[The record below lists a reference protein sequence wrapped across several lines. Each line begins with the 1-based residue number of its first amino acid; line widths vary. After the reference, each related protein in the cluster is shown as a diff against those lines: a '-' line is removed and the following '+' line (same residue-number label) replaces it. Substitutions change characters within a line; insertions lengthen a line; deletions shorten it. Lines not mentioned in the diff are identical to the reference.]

1 MSLLQSASSSGIK
14 PSVIVMGLDNT
25 HQPSNFWVSESLT
38 HRLFAFVLYTF
49 AWLFILHGMKAHKV
63 GHSLS
68 IKIGFITGFL
78 LLLLYDFLF
87 NDAITLAV
95 DQYTNRFVKY
105 NPDTQNILL
114 DNKVFKLGKTKGL
127 VMKKSVFD
135 KMKKDKHLKT
145 ATVEEFR
152 DSEYVKTLGGSL
164 QEAPMKSYEYIG
176 NLVIGGSYMFITLIT
191 ACILASHHIR
201 PLLSAMFPFATT
213 SGVLSVALISL
224 WFVDRNYTGLVNT
237 ERVKSRVFIT
247 AFSFALTRIITQF
260 FL

>member
-1 MSLLQSASSSGIK
+1 MSLLQTTNSSGIK
-14 PSVIVMGLDNT
+14 PSVIIMGVDNT
-25 HQPSNFWVSESLT
+25 HQPSNFWVSESIT
-38 HRLFAFVLYTF
+38 HRLLSFVTYIF
-49 AWLFILHGMKAHKV
+49 IWLFILHGMKAHKV

-68 IKIGFITGFL
+68 VKIGFITGFVL
-78 LLLLYDFLF
+78 LIFYDFLF
-87 NDAITLAV
+87 NDAITLAT

-127 VMKKSVFD
+127 VMKKDVFD
-135 KMKKDKHLKT
+135 KMKKDKHLKV
-145 ATVEEFR
+145 ATVQEFR
-152 DSEYVKTLGGSL
+152 DSEYDKTLGGSL

-176 NLVIGGSYMFITLIT
+176 SLVISGSYMFITLIT
-191 ACILASHHIR
+191 ACILASHHNR

-237 ERVKSRVFIT
+237 ERVKSKIFIT
-247 AFSFALTRIITQF
+247 AFSFALTSIITQF